1 MKQTLH
7 TLALR
12 SAATLSVCVLACST
26 LLLHAQVVATPA
38 AKTIR
43 TAKAEVV
50 SLAISPKGDRILV
63 GLNKGAELYDIET
76 GKKLHAFP
84 FNEDDGTAVYHVGF
98 NDNGEKVVLIGHTGK
113 RAVWNVK
120 TGQQEKVLSQNL
132 WIPEATAVRAMG
144 LTIKNSN
151 FDRFYQQAEAKH
163 GEWTVRTGK
172 HGLIEFVD
180 AEGKVAQK
188 LDFPES
194 KDQHHRSPLLFWE
207 EWFITGTD
215 NGQVLFYK
223 LL

>member
-1 MKQTLH
+1 MKRILLTTALG
-7 TLALR
+7 LAALYMN
-12 SAATLSVCVLACST
+12 
-26 LLLHAQVVATPA
+26 AQVVATPPT
-38 AKTIR
+38 KTIR

-63 GLNKGAELYDIET
+63 GLNKGAELFDIES
-76 GKKLHAFP
+76 GKKLFSFP

-113 RAVWNVK
+113 RTVWNVK

-132 WIPEATAVRAMG
+132 WIPEASAVKAMG

-151 FDRFYQQAEAKH
+151 FDRFYQQAQAQH
-163 GEWTVRTGK
+163 GDLTVRTGK

-180 AEGKVAQK
+180 AEGKVVQK
-188 LDFPES
+188 IEFPEN
-194 KDQHHRSPLLFWE
+194 KDQHHRSPLLFWD

-223 LL
+223 VL

>member
-1 MKQTLH
+1 MKRTLF
-7 TLALR
+7 TIALAA
-12 SAATLSVCVLACST
+12 SS
-26 LLLHAQVVATPA
+26 LLLNAQVVATPP

-63 GLNKGAELYDIET
+63 GLNKGAELYDIES
-76 GKKLHAFP
+76 GKKVHSFP
-84 FNEDDGTAVYHVGF
+84 FNEDDGTAVYHVSF

-113 RAVWNVK
+113 RTVWNVK

-132 WIPEATAVRAMG
+132 WIPEASAVKAMG

-163 GEWTVRTGK
+163 GDLIVRTGK

-180 AEGKVAQK
+180 AEGKVVQK
-188 LDFPES
+188 LDYPEN

-215 NGQVLFYK
+215 GGQVLFYK
-223 LL
+223 VQ